1 VTSPHRAT
9 LNPVPMNLPKVS
21 IPPRGSVVVDVTRS
35 RICVVVV
42 VVVAMGVGTYS
53 IGMEY
58 NRCILGKLYINT
70 HKTPKYATNPYQ

>member
-1 VTSPHRAT
+1 
-9 LNPVPMNLPKVS
+9 MNLPKVS

-53 IGMEY
+53 IGMELSIPIIGVY
-58 NRCILGKLYINT
+58 WENYI
-70 HKTPKYATNPYQ
+70 

>member
-1 VTSPHRAT
+1 
-9 LNPVPMNLPKVS
+9 MNLPKVS

-53 IGMEY
+53 IGME
-58 NRCILGKLYINT
+58 
-70 HKTPKYATNPYQ
+70 